1 MEGRLQTLGSELGFL
16 FSLVKMNLASA
27 MEYRASFISQVFGML
42 INNGIYFLFW
52 LLYFDRFQE
61 IRGYG
66 IAEIYLLFA
75 IVAGG
80 YGLAFAL
87 CGNALRLPTL
97 IAEGRL
103 DYYLALPRPALPHIL
118 MTHCQ
123 VSTIG
128 DLSFALLAYMFTGR
142 FAPLDILLF
151 LLACLLVAVV
161 MVSFSTLFGSL
172 AFYFGNAQQLA
183 NQANNAILTF
193 ALYPGGLFQGW
204 IKFVLLTVIPAAF
217 VGAIPVELITSHS
230 SAALIRLAL
239 FALAGSL
246 IATWFFYL
254 GLRRY
259 ESGSALNVN
268 I

>member
-1 MEGRLQTLGSELGFL
+1 MRRLVGELAFLGD
-16 FSLVKMNLASA
+16 LVRMNLASA

-52 LLYFDRFQE
+52 LIYFDRFQE

-66 IAEIYLLFA
+66 INEIYLLFA
-75 IVAGG
+75 VVAGG
-80 YGLAFAL
+80 FGLAYAL
-87 CGNALRLPTL
+87 CGNAPRLPAI

-103 DYYLALPRPALPHIL
+103 DYYLALPRPVLPHVL

-128 DLSFALLAYMFTGR
+128 DISFGIIAYLFTGR
-142 FAPLDILLF
+142 LSPLDILLF
-151 LLACLLVAVV
+151 VIACILVAIII
-161 MVSFSTLFGSL
+161 VSSATLFGSL
-172 AFYFGNAQQLA
+172 AFFLGNAQQIA
-183 NQANNAILTF
+183 TQANSAIITF
-193 ALYPGGLFQGW
+193 ALYPGGLFRGW
-204 IKFVLLTVIPAAF
+204 VKFVLLTLIPASF
-217 VGAIPVELITSHS
+217 VGAVPVELVTTHS
-230 SAALIRLAL
+230 TRTLTTLSA
-239 FALAGSL
+239 FALVSAVV
-246 IATWFFYL
+246 ATLVFYS